1 MSQGSNI
8 IGKLFKKEK
17 KEEKILHDSERAG
30 EKRGQYETGK
40 AASSTS
46 KDASTIA
53 SNEEVYHGN
62 TAAGPSGV
70 TPSGV
75 KSDTHKGQ
83 GEVIGASGAA
93 GTVAGASAKHHGI
106 EGQTAYGASHGHQ
119 SRGSDS
125 SSKYSASSKGHVVS
139 HPPPVNRQPLDQTY
153 GGDYADGKNPTE
165 LSTYSATNEKD
176 KALVDNDRPRYDND
190 AKPAKGQGQFYDPKD
205 TQGRLYK
212 TEGVSGKSN
221 QESGH
226 APIGAAAAAA
236 SAALAGGVAKGEYG
250 DDTEATHAQLSH
262 KDLKT
267 KPSVYASEE
276 AARKHAEEVETEAYN
291 AGRNKGLKEAK
302 SGHGQSQ
309 TNHGGH
315 KESLDPKSEHS
326 KNKSAF
332 NEGGLAGATAE
343 AKHGHSQTPSKSAAK
358 TSSGSDAGKDTH
370 KRDVESKETYGKD
383 THGQDSGFGGN
394 QKPSGAGVGAGV
406 GTGAAAG
413 AAVGAH
419 KHHESHQ
426 KQKTLDPAVDHP
438 ASTGQVD
445 THLTGPVAVAAEQKA
460 RSGETA
466 SAKTT
471 GYDQQIKRLDQ
482 SIAETQ
488 REIDALGGAT
498 GSNATTSTSAPSAGH
513 SVNLVQS
520 TGHHEHGSTKGNAA
534 HTSSDIET
542 AAYNAG
548 HAKGFTSN
556 KLTGNQSKSAGD
568 ATESSDPGLF
578 GGVAGAAS
586 AVGALAASAVGLGHE
601 DHKDNSHGQ
610 HKAVGSTEYTDS
622 VTQDDGTLNPD
633 LENSLYNAG
642 YTKGQAEHGLGLAHH
657 RKKTTTAQNES
668 EAGYL
673 DSAKAAIASAG
684 VAAASAFGYEG
695 YNTYYNDEQHSKD
708 VEKKH
713 EYADNAAPNPNRSAA
728 LQIERP
734 ALEKHDDAQT
744 KPSTTGS
751 TAQHPGATAT
761 SGVAALA
768 KDKDSERL
776 PESRKDTKQTS
787 REPTTSRDTEKSGS
801 GSGIGSAVSG
811 AVAGAASAVGL
822 TKGSAEH
829 HKVDSLVEEAAADY
843 DDVRKEPRH
852 KTKGGVLEETETT
865 TKKTD
870 LPEDPSKKESSEAE
884 TSGVD
889 NTKLEEDIAAY
900 NKKHGFTHGKSLV
913 EVAEEAHPEIKQ
925 APAHRDDDEDT
936 PRQRTDSSKP
946 ASGAATGIAATV
958 AGQKLAQ
965 SDHSTHQDKSAR
977 GIDSRDKKK
986 AEPVGDAVTGK
997 SKGESKEIEAA
1008 AFKAGKDEG
1017 RSSHDH
1023 HSRPHQ
1029 VANAATGKTREES
1042 KEIEEAATRGKSVKT
1057 SPAHGSYSQS
1067 HHSADVASEKPKH
1080 ESRAVEGAAFAAG
1093 ANQAIS
1099 HHGRDSHSEPVTN
1112 AAVGK
1117 SRQESTE
1124 IENAAHPRSGA
1135 FPVTNAAAGKSRDE
1149 SKEIEEAAFA
1159 AKLGSAHA
1167 GTSNTHPWKD
1177 AAAGKS
1183 RKESAEIE
1191 NAAHLQ
1197 GRGESKSRP
1206 VTDAAVGKPRQ
1217 ESREIENAAY
1227 AAGHKPHTSSTQTGA
1242 GLEKESYDAGFKHGS
1257 SSHGHPSSHGS
1268 GADEARPIVEVIGI
1282 SDRDEAQKVAQQTTR
1297 ELMAKGEDLSGSK
1310 IVIDANKK
1318 EVYKQAQTGVPESN
1332 KVHSKSTTGAGAAA
1346 AAGAGI
1352 SRSAGHG
1359 DGETSRKTQP
1369 DASFHDSQREVDGSK
1384 NHRDHEKVKDK
1395 LEHEAEKGNLGNVSA
1410 EGTEHQTHTSK
1421 SVGSGAIF
1429 SEHGEGYGRN
1439 SSTTQP
1445 DASFFDPAKEVD
1457 GGANHRAHEKV
1468 KNTLEREAEKGHLGN
1483 ISSDSGSHG
1492 SGSHGPST
1500 YGAGG
1505 IQRPDASLSPRA
1517 GSANPD
1523 STEARKHSYSHR
1535 NESPGK
1541 EVTYTEVTISGE
1553 PDTKRAQLLANEAV
1567 GSLKGRRDIIGVKE
1581 LHVDA
1586 YTGAICDQEGRF
1598 VAQLSQ
1604 RRLSQADIGVKRKS
1618 SGGLVHLSSES
1629 SGHGTSGAG
1638 TKTYPVADH
1647 QRGIDHNSAHGD
1659 KQNAGQGPFSGKYD
1673 ISSAQASAKT
1683 DGGRMPGA
1691 FA

>member
-17 KEEKILHDSERAG
+17 KEEKILHDLERAG

-236 SAALAGGVAKGEYG
+236 SSALAGGVAKGEYG
-250 DDTEATHAQLSH
+250 DDTEATHAQLLH

-267 KPSVYASEE
+267 KPAVYASEE

-302 SGHGQSQ
+302 LGHGQSQ

-358 TSSGSDAGKDTH
+358 TFSGSDAGKDTH
-370 KRDVESKETYGKD
+370 KRDAESKETYGKD

-394 QKPSGAGVGAGV
+394 QNPLGAGVGAGV

-426 KQKTLDPAVDHP
+426 KQKTLDPSIDHP
-438 ASTGQVD
+438 ALTGQVD

-498 GSNATTSTSAPSAGH
+498 GSAAGTSHSAPSSDH
-513 SVNLVQS
+513 SVNPAHS
-520 TGHHEHGSTKGNAA
+520 TGHHEHGSTKGNAT

-556 KLTGNQSKSAGD
+556 KLTGIQSKSTGET
-568 ATESSDPGLF
+568 TESSDPGLF

-610 HKAVGSTEYTDS
+610 HKAVGSTAYTDS

-642 YTKGQAEHGLGLAHH
+642 YTKGQAEHDHKL
-657 RKKTTTAQNES
+657 QNEL

-728 LQIERP
+728 SKIEKP
-734 ALEKHDDAQT
+734 ALEKHDDAQS

-776 PESRKDTKQTS
+776 PESRKGTKPTS
-787 REPTTSRDTEKSGS
+787 REPTTLRDTEKSGS

-870 LPEDPSKKESSEAE
+870 LPEDPSKKDSSEAE

-936 PRQRTDSSKP
+936 PRQRTDLSKP
-946 ASGAATGIAATV
+946 ATGAATGIAATV

-965 SDHSTHQDKSAR
+965 SDHSSHQDKSAR
-977 GIDSRDKKK
+977 GIDSRENKK

-1029 VANAATGKTREES
+1029 VVNAATGKTREES
-1042 KEIEEAATRGKSVKT
+1042 KEIEEAATRGKSVNT
-1057 SPAHGSYSQS
+1057 NPAHGSHLQS

-1093 ANQAIS
+1093 ANQAVS
-1099 HHGRDSHSEPVTN
+1099 HHEEDSHSEPVAN

-1124 IENAAHPRSGA
+1124 IENAAHLRSGA
-1135 FPVTNAAAGKSRDE
+1135 FPVTNAATGKSRDE

-1167 GTSNTHPWKD
+1167 GTTNTHPWKD
-1177 AAAGKS
+1177 AAAGKG
-1183 RKESAEIE
+1183 K
-1191 NAAHLQ
+1191 
-1197 GRGESKSRP
+1197 GESKSHP

-1242 GLEKESYDAGFKHGS
+1242 GLEKELYDAGFKHGS

-1332 KVHSKSTTGAGAAA
+1332 KAHQKSTTGAGAAA

-1410 EGTEHQTHTSK
+1410 EGPEHQTHTSK

-1468 KNTLEREAEKGHLGN
+1468 KSTLEREAEKGHLGN
-1483 ISSDSGSHG
+1483 ISSDSGS
-1492 SGSHGPST
+1492 
-1500 YGAGG
+1500 
-1505 IQRPDASLSPRA
+1505 PRF
-1517 GSANPD
+1517 
-1523 STEARKHSYSHR
+1523 R
-1535 NESPGK
+1535 NELPGK
-1541 EVTYTEVTISGE
+1541 EVTYTEVTILGE
-1553 PDTKRAQLLANEAV
+1553 PDTQRAQLLANEAV

-1618 SGGLVHLSSES
+1618 SGGLVHLPSES

-1673 ISSAQASAKT
+1673 ISSAQTSAKT

>member
-1 MSQGSNI
+1 
-8 IGKLFKKEK
+8 
-17 KEEKILHDSERAG
+17 
-30 EKRGQYETGK
+30 
-40 AASSTS
+40 
-46 KDASTIA
+46 
-53 SNEEVYHGN
+53 
-62 TAAGPSGV
+62 
-70 TPSGV
+70 
-75 KSDTHKGQ
+75 
-83 GEVIGASGAA
+83 
-93 GTVAGASAKHHGI
+93 
-106 EGQTAYGASHGHQ
+106 
-119 SRGSDS
+119 
-125 SSKYSASSKGHVVS
+125 
-139 HPPPVNRQPLDQTY
+139 
-153 GGDYADGKNPTE
+153 
-165 LSTYSATNEKD
+165 
-176 KALVDNDRPRYDND
+176 
-190 AKPAKGQGQFYDPKD
+190 
-205 TQGRLYK
+205 
-212 TEGVSGKSN
+212 
-221 QESGH
+221 
-226 APIGAAAAAA
+226 
-236 SAALAGGVAKGEYG
+236 
-250 DDTEATHAQLSH
+250 
-262 KDLKT
+262 
-267 KPSVYASEE
+267 
-276 AARKHAEEVETEAYN
+276 
-291 AGRNKGLKEAK
+291 
-302 SGHGQSQ
+302 
-309 TNHGGH
+309 
-315 KESLDPKSEHS
+315 
-326 KNKSAF
+326 
-332 NEGGLAGATAE
+332 
-343 AKHGHSQTPSKSAAK
+343 
-358 TSSGSDAGKDTH
+358 
-370 KRDVESKETYGKD
+370 
-383 THGQDSGFGGN
+383 GFGEN
-394 QKPSGAGVGAGV
+394 QKPLGAGVGAGV
-406 GTGAAAG
+406 GAGAAAG
-413 AAVGAH
+413 ATAAGAH

-426 KQKTLDPAVDHP
+426 NQKTLDPAVDHP

-471 GYDQQIKRLDQ
+471 GYGQQIKRLDQ

-498 GSNATTSTSAPSAGH
+498 GSAAAGTSHSTPSDGH
-513 SVNLVQS
+513 SVNPAHF
-520 TGHHEHGSTKGNAA
+520 TGHHEHDSAKGNAA

-556 KLTGNQSKSAGD
+556 KSTGNQSKPTGEM
-568 ATESSDPGLF
+568 TESSDPGLF

-601 DHKDNSHGQ
+601 EHKDNSHGQ
-610 HKAVGSTEYTDS
+610 HKAVGSTAYTES

-642 YTKGQAEHGLGLAHH
+642 YTKGQNEHGLGLAHH
-657 RKKTTTAQNES
+657 SKEATHSQNES
-668 EAGYL
+668 EGGYL

-695 YNTYYNDEQHSKD
+695 YNTYYNDEEHSKD

-713 EYADNAAPNPNRSAA
+713 EYADRAAPRSAA
-728 LQIERP
+728 SHIEKP
-734 ALEKHDDAQT
+734 ALEKQDDAQS

-761 SGVAALA
+761 SGVAALT

-776 PESRKDTKQTS
+776 PESRKGTNDTS
-787 REPTTSRDTEKSGS
+787 REPTTSKDSEKSGS

-822 TKGSAEH
+822 TKGNAEH

-936 PRQRTDSSKP
+936 PRQLTDSSKP
-946 ASGAATGIAATV
+946 ATGAATGIAATV

-965 SDHSTHQDKSAR
+965 SDHSSHQDKSAR
-977 GIDSRDKKK
+977 GIDSRDNKK

-1008 AFKAGKDEG
+1008 AFEAGKDEG
-1017 RSSHDH
+1017 RSSNDH

-1029 VANAATGKTREES
+1029 VANAAAGKTREES
-1042 KEIEEAATRGKSVKT
+1042 KEIEEAATRGKSVNT
-1057 SPAHGSYSQS
+1057 NPAHGSHSQS

-1093 ANQAIS
+1093 ANQAVS

-1167 GTSNTHPWKD
+1167 GTTNSHPWKD

-1197 GRGESKSRP
+1197 GRGESKSHP

-1332 KVHSKSTTGAGAAA
+1332 KADQKSTTGAGAAA
-1346 AAGAGI
+1346 AAGSGN

-1359 DGETSRKTQP
+1359 EGKTQP

-1395 LEHEAEKGNLGNVSA
+1395 LEHEAEKA
-1410 EGTEHQTHTSK
+1410 TWETS
-1421 SVGSGAIF
+1421 IF

-1468 KNTLEREAEKGHLGN
+1468 KSTLEREAEKGHLGN

-1492 SGSHGPST
+1492 SGSHGSGSHGSGAHGSST

-1553 PDTKRAQLLANEAV
+1553 PDTQRAQLLANEAV